1 MKETAYEHVEG
12 EKTFT
17 VTACERWSIGMIN
30 RLKEAHPDEVEIRH
44 VNEDGSLVA
53 WLPTEWLRIVPKRT
67 SNMTEE
73 QKAKTAARLAA
84 GRSANHSSTGR
95 KAG

>member
-1 MKETAYEHVEG
+1 MRETVYEHAEG
-12 EKTFT
+12 EKVFT

-30 RLKEAHPDEVEIRH
+30 RLKEQHPDTVEIRH
-44 VNEDGSLVA
+44 INSDGSLVA

-67 SNMTEE
+67 SNMTDE
-73 QKAKTAARLAA
+73 QKAEAAVRLAA
-84 GRSANHSSTGR
+84 GKATSHCSTGR